1 MKLCEECLC
10 RDANIHL
17 MQITGAAQ
25 QSVFLCEECARKH
38 GISISFDDGP
48 EEQRTAE
55 PERPEEMVDDR
66 ECSECGMKFSDY
78 SGNGRFGCPSC
89 YAVFASEIIALQRRF
104 DDAADYRGKRHRQ
117 EMPMVVRNEQDDLLL
132 LQNELENAVRNEQF
146 ERAAFLRDAI
156 NHLDEA
162 GRE

>member
-1 MKLCEECLC
+1 MKLCEECFC
-10 RDANIHL
+10 RAANIHL

-38 GISISFDDGP
+38 GISISFDDSP
-48 EEQRTAE
+48 EERIAVEECAPEKE
-55 PERPEEMVDDR
+55 PDDR
-66 ECSECGMKFSDY
+66 VCSVCGMKFAEY
-78 SGNGRFGCPSC
+78 AGKGRLGCPSC
-89 YAVFASEIIALQRRF
+89 YSAFESDVTALQRRF
-104 DDAADYRGKRHRQ
+104 DDADDYRGKRYRQ
-117 EMPMVVRNEQDDLLL
+117 EMPHMERNAQDDLVL
-132 LQNELENAVRNEQF
+132 LQNELESAVRNEQF